1 MWGIP
6 FRPAGPRARARRRA
20 RLAAAFAAALIIALS
35 AGVALNGAFEPADLS
50 WESFAFAMRHAAC
63 LDPHQYGYQ
72 HGGAGTIASCGNT
85 VGLSSGQPHI
95 VIVAYDD
102 SSDRAMTTG
111 GATTGFSRA
120 ATAELI
126 TRLKADGARLIILD
140 RLYEDTRPGTAELAA
155 AIHKAG
161 NVVVAQEIQ
170 ISTTS
175 STNLESI
182 VPLEPTIAAAV
193 VGRGIVNVPPPDAT
207 DPNARYRRYNYELHV
222 IKDPDTGTYP
232 PSLSLA
238 AAWALGADPHTNQL
252 TFLINFA
259 GQAGTTFPRFSMADL
274 LSGTQFVSAGTTTDS
289 GQHPE
294 LKNAIVFVGDETQA
308 DKDYF
313 PTPVDSADP
322 TLPAGQHL
330 MWGVE
335 LNAHALNTILNNDP
349 LQRPDTPQQL
359 LMTLPLAIIAA
370 IWAVR
375 GAFWSSLVV
384 VAALTAALYGGAWLA
399 FINLNTWIDITAPT
413 VAVVLAPLAV
423 LGVRLGTEQRA
434 TREVRSLFGRYVA
447 PSVVSRIVDDPDA
460 FGLDGVL
467 REVTVLFS
475 DIRSFTTLSEGMPPQ
490 QIVRMLNRYFTAMVE
505 EIHAQGGTVDKYV
518 GDAIMALFGA
528 PDDQPDACARAVR
541 AALGMQRR
549 LAGLNEVFSVELG
562 RTIASG
568 IGIHH
573 GSAAVGVIGAPSK
586 REYSAIGDTVNTASR
601 LEGLTKDAGYAIA
614 VSAVVVEALPE
625 ALRSEVAPHDLG
637 EMAVKGRAA
646 KIRVYGL
653 GPPIVAAIAETDHVD
668 AGISQDNEPIA
679 TAPVG

>member
-1 MWGIP
+1 
-6 FRPAGPRARARRRA
+6 
-20 RLAAAFAAALIIALS
+20 
-35 AGVALNGAFEPADLS
+35 
-50 WESFAFAMRHAAC
+50 MR
-63 LDPHQYGYQ
+63 
-72 HGGAGTIASCGNT
+72 
-85 VGLSSGQPHI
+85 
-95 VIVAYDD
+95 
-102 SSDRAMTTG
+102 
-111 GATTGFSRA
+111 
-120 ATAELI
+120 
-126 TRLKADGARLIILD
+126 
-140 RLYEDTRPGTAELAA
+140 
-155 AIHKAG
+155 KAG

-170 ISTTS
+170 IQTTATTS
-175 STNLESI
+175 LNSI
-182 VPLEPTIAAAV
+182 VPLEQSVSAAAA
-193 VGRGIVNVPPPDAT
+193 GRGIVNLPPPDAS
-207 DPNARYRRYNYELHV
+207 DPNARYRRYNYDLQV
-222 IKDPDTGTYP
+222 IKDPDTGRYP
-232 PSLSLA
+232 PSLALA
-238 AAWALGADPHTNQL
+238 AAHALGVNPRTSDL

-259 GQAGTTFPRFSMADL
+259 GQAGTAFPRFSMADL
-274 LSGTQFVSAGTTTDS
+274 LAGTPFVPASTGIQQT
-289 GQHPE
+289 QHPE
-294 LKNAIVFVGDETQA
+294 LNNAIVFVGDETQA

-313 PTPVDSADP
+313 STPVDSADS
-322 TLPAGQHL
+322 TLPSGQHL

-335 LNAHALNTILNNDP
+335 LNAHALNTILNDGP
-349 LQRPDTPQQL
+349 LQRPETPQQL

-375 GAFWSSLVV
+375 GAFWSSLV
-384 VAALTAALYGGAWLA
+384 AIAGLTAALYAGAWLA

-467 REVTVLFS
+467 RDVTVLFS

-528 PDDQPDACARAVR
+528 PDDQPDAPARAVR

-549 LAGLNEVFSVELG
+549 LIGLNEVFAVELG

-573 GSAAVGVIGAPSK
+573 GPAAVGVIGAPSK

-614 VSAVVVEALPE
+614 VSATVVEALPE
-625 ALRSEVAPHDLG
+625 ELRIAVAPHDLG
-637 EMAVKGRAA
+637 EMAVKGRSAR
-646 KIRVYGL
+646 IRVYGL
-653 GPPIVAAIAETDHVD
+653 GM
-668 AGISQDNEPIA
+668 PIA
-679 TAPVG
+679 LPIPTSHAADGGAVTPSEKPGIPA

>member
-1 MWGIP
+1 
-6 FRPAGPRARARRRA
+6 
-20 RLAAAFAAALIIALS
+20 LA
-35 AGVALNGAFEPADLS
+35 
-50 WESFAFAMRHAAC
+50 
-63 LDPHQYGYQ
+63 
-72 HGGAGTIASCGNT
+72 
-85 VGLSSGQPHI
+85 
-95 VIVAYDD
+95 
-102 SSDRAMTTG
+102 
-111 GATTGFSRA
+111 
-120 ATAELI
+120 
-126 TRLKADGARLIILD
+126 
-140 RLYEDTRPGTAELAA
+140 
-155 AIHKAG
+155 
-161 NVVVAQEIQ
+161 
-170 ISTTS
+170 
-175 STNLESI
+175 
-182 VPLEPTIAAAV
+182 
-193 VGRGIVNVPPPDAT
+193 
-207 DPNARYRRYNYELHV
+207 
-222 IKDPDTGTYP
+222 
-232 PSLSLA
+232 
-238 AAWALGADPHTNQL
+238 
-252 TFLINFA
+252 
-259 GQAGTTFPRFSMADL
+259 
-274 LSGTQFVSAGTTTDS
+274 GTQFVSQNTAAQPT
-289 GQHPE
+289 QHPE

-322 TLPAGQHL
+322 TLAAGQHL

-335 LNAHALNTILNNDP
+335 LNAHALNTILTNDP
-349 LQRPDTPQQL
+349 LQRPDSPHQL
-359 LMTLPLAIIAA
+359 LITLPLAIIAA
-370 IWAVR
+370 VWAVR

-384 VAALTAALYGGAWLA
+384 IAALAAALYAGAWLA

-467 REVTVLFS
+467 RDVTVLFS

-528 PDDQPDACARAVR
+528 PDDQPDAPARAVR

-549 LAGLNEVFSVELG
+549 LTGLNEVFTVELG

-601 LEGLTKDAGYAIA
+601 LEGLTKDTGFAIA
-614 VSAVVVEALPE
+614 ASAVVVEALPE
-625 ALRSEVAPHDLG
+625 ALRVEVAPHDLG

-646 KIRVYGL
+646 RIRVYGL
-653 GPPIVAAIAETDHVD
+653 GPPIATPVAAAHDATDGP
-668 AGISQDNEPIA
+668 AAPSEEPRVP
-679 TAPVG
+679 APLA